1 MAGTGKNKP
10 DLIGNL
16 SLKAMAQKARDE
28 VQRKSAESSGQIPSH
43 ARQKNSA
50 QHAGKSTKKK
60 TAAPVSDVPEAEK
73 PRNAG
78 KRVSGKAVKLPKL
91 PAIHAD
97 QFAAKVEN
105 LPLLSAKFL
114 PVRLIIASVIFIFT
128 LIFRRLP
135 GYAEIPLLI
144 LAALLAGFDLI
155 PSFLS
160 KVSAKKFSDP
170 AVPVVLSVL
179 IGFCLGF
186 AAESAATVILYKIGL
201 LLISYTTEKTAQ
213 SALELIDPQSEEAIE
228 LYSTIADDVY
238 SDHLRIGSVALK
250 SAGTVFRVAFI
261 VAVLYAIL
269 LPLISNF
276 SLRVSLHRAATI
288 ILIANPLSVIA
299 AISPVGRVGLGSAA
313 SKGFLFRNADTL
325 EDLSSVQTIIFD
337 NDLLEVSEA
346 LKVEAVKTESVDKD
360 TFLNLLYHLVYQSRQ
375 YFADVIKKTYH
386 YDYIPQIITD
396 FTEIEG
402 FGVEAKIN
410 SVPVYFGTSGFI
422 KSRGIFTPELYGDND
437 KAYFLALGNKC
448 AGEVVFSETVQEQN
462 LNYGSILNETR
473 AETNAKCFIITG
485 DSEERAVTLAEKF
498 MFNAGFSANSDS
510 EKTDIVKEIC
520 SAANVCSVYISP
532 DSGEEHSAAV
542 IDIHP
547 GTELRGEDVLVI
559 PGHLSDFADMI
570 KIGKNVVK
578 ISRQNVVFTLAVKAL
593 LMFLCL
599 IGYCNLWFAVYI
611 DMAAAL
617 ATILNAI
624 RAANR

>member
-16 SLKAMAQKARDE
+16 SLKAMAEKARAE
-28 VQRKSAESSGQIPSH
+28 VQKKSADSSGQSPSH
-43 ARQKNSA
+43 AHQKSSA
-50 QHAGKSTKKK
+50 LHAGKSTKKK
-60 TAAPVSDVPEAEK
+60 TAAPASDVPEAEK
-73 PRNAG
+73 PRKA
-78 KRVSGKAVKLPKL
+78 RRSSGKAVKLPKL
-91 PAIHAD
+91 PAINAD
-97 QFAAKVEN
+97 QFAAKAEK
-105 LPLLSAKFL
+105 LPFLSAKFL
-114 PVRLIIASVIFIFT
+114 PVRLIVASAIFIFT

-170 AVPVVLSVL
+170 SVPVVLSVL

-213 SALELIDPQSEEAIE
+213 SALEMIDPESEETID
-228 LYSTIADDVY
+228 LYNRIADDAY
-238 SDHLRIGSVALK
+238 SDHLRLGSVALK
-250 SAGTVFRVAFI
+250 SAGSVFRVAFI

-299 AISPVGRVGLGSAA
+299 AISPVGRVGLGRAA

-325 EDLSSVQTIIFD
+325 EDLASVQTIIFD

-346 LKVEAVKTESVDKD
+346 LKVETVKTESVDKD

-422 KSRGIFTPELYGDND
+422 KSRGIFTPELVVDND

-462 LNYGSILNETR
+462 LNYGSILNDTR
-473 AETNAKCFIITG
+473 AETNAKCFVISG
-485 DSEERAVTLAEKF
+485 ESEDRASSLAEKF
-498 MFNAGFSANSDS
+498 GFDAGLSAYSDS
-510 EKTDIVKEIC
+510 EKKDLVKEIC
-520 SAANVCSVYISP
+520 SANVCSVYISP
-532 DSGEEHSAAV
+532 DSGEDHSAAV

-547 GTELRGEDVLVI
+547 GTELKNEDALVI
-559 PGHLSDFADMI
+559 PGNLSNFADMI

-593 LMFLCL
+593 LIFLCL

-624 RAANR
+624 RAANQ